1 MVDFDDFF
9 FHFAC
14 YQLFPSFTPRTFFLF
29 FFLSGAHLFL
39 VLLQTTAKKTEEKL
53 YNLSSKAVKKSSVT
67 KSSR

>member
-9 FHFAC
+9 FHLAC
-14 YQLFPSFTPRTFFLF
+14 YQLFPSFTPRS